1 MKYENLVKDFVKRT
15 KQNNEMLRKL
25 QIENPNLEFY
35 EVTQL
40 INSLLGL
47 LVFPQ
52 QEYLDDIP
60 NTPLDELAKSGWP
73 IPKVVGDYPQVED
86 LNQLV
91 RYLRNSIAHFNI
103 IFFDEFQQIAGLTV
117 WNERKGEITW
127 KATLTISD
135 IEEIT
140 NRFVDLML
148 EENIK

>member
-1 MKYENLVKDFVKRT
+1 MEYKNLVIDFAERT

-52 QEYLDDIP
+52 QEYVDNIP
-60 NTPLDELAKSGWP
+60 KTPLDELEKLGWP
-73 IPKVVGDYPQVED
+73 IPKVVGDYPQVKN

-103 IFFDEFQQIAGLTV
+103 KFINESQKIAGLTV
-117 WNERKGEITW
+117 WNKKGHEITW

-148 EENIK
+148 EE

>member
-15 KQNNEMLRKL
+15 KQNNLMLHKL

-47 LVFPQ
+47 LIFPQ
-52 QEYLDDIP
+52 QEYLDRIP
-60 NTPLDELAKSGWP
+60 KTPLDELAKSGWP
-73 IPKVVGDYPQVED
+73 IPKVVGDYPQVKN

-91 RYLRNSIAHFNI
+91 RYLRNAIAHFNI
-103 IFFDEFQQIAGLTV
+103 KFYDEFQQIAGLTV
-117 WNERKGEITW
+117 WNKYDGEITW
-127 KATLTISD
+127 KATLTNSD